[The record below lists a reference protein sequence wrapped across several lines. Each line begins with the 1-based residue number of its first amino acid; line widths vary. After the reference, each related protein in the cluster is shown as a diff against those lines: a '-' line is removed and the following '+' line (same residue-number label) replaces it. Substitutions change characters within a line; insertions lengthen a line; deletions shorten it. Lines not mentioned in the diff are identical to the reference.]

1 MNRLFLTIFAL
12 AGFASATITDC
23 SKGNGKF
30 AINGLGF
37 WPDPPTPNENATIS
51 FLYTV
56 PDGMTVTDGSAKYSY
71 TLNGIP
77 FPGSSDPLCDDASCP
92 MTAGQYNLT
101 TTNIFPSGFSGKFV
115 STIEWYDTSN
125 TLLLCVQTTARIA
138 YNVYKGIRGQQTPE
152 WIQHA

>member
-1 MNRLFLTIFAL
+1 MNRFIYALLVFAGLT
-12 AGFASATITDC
+12 SATITDC
-23 SKGNGKF
+23 SKGAGKF
-30 AINGLGF
+30 VLNGLGF

-77 FPGSSDPLCDDASCP
+77 FQGSTDPLCNDAPCP
-92 MTAGQYNLT
+92 MTPGQYNLT
-101 TTNIFPSGFSGKFV
+101 TTNVFPSGFSGKFV
-115 STIEWYDTSN
+115 STINWYDSSN

-138 YNVYKGIRGQQTPE
+138 YNVYKGIRGQQTPD
-152 WIQHA
+152 WIEN